1 MAFIPNYLFVLMLVY
16 RVGRTKHAYDLSAQ
30 GAKINGGRWNHKS
43 VPCLYTSSSRALSL
57 LEYTVNVNVNEIPR
71 ALSITTIEIPDS
83 EILIINEDSLPGNW
97 KNAPAPTSTQDFG
110 SNLLQSLGKAVFR
123 IPSSVIPEEFNYILN
138 PLHINSRDF
147 KIKSITDLVYD
158 IRIKLV

>member
-1 MAFIPNYLFVLMLVY
+1 MLVY
-16 RVGRTKHAYDLSAQ
+16 RVGKTKHANDLSGE

-57 LEYTVNVNVNEIPR
+57 LEYTVNVNVEEIPR
-71 ALSITTIEIPDS
+71 ALSITAIEIPDS

-97 KNAPAPTSTQDFG
+97 KHVPAPPSTQDFG
-110 SNLLQSLGKAVFR
+110 SNLLRSQKNAVFR
-123 IPSSVIPEEFNYILN
+123 IPSSVIPQEFNYILN
-138 PLHINSRDF
+138 PLHINSRNF
-147 KIKSITDLVYD
+147 KIKAVTDLVYD

>member
-1 MAFIPNYLFVLMLVY
+1 MLVY
-16 RVGRTKHAYDLSAQ
+16 RVGRTKHANDLSGE

-57 LEYTVNVNVNEIPR
+57 LEYTVNVNIEEIPR

-83 EILIINEDSLPGNW
+83 EITIINEDSLPGNW
-97 KNAPAPTSTQDFG
+97 KSLPVPASTQDFG
-110 SNLLQSLGKAVFR
+110 TNLLHGLNKAVFR

-138 PLHINSRDF
+138 PLHTNSRHF
-147 KIKSITDLVYD
+147 KIKSTDLVYD